1 MGPAVVDAVAADVA
15 DVSQHLPVV
24 AEFGEGGGVCVGLET
39 FYSVFLI
46 QAEQGHTGLGVAPS
60 AGVLLQVVPALQ
72 GGGGGHLP
80 QAACRGRV
88 LAALAVQAGA
98 GVLPVAVNLIPVI
111 EGLPIAKGAGGQHL
125 FVGDQG
131 EHGLELDAHLALDIQ
146 ILAIGL
152 PLACVRQILP
162 REEAVLAVHVQLAEQ
177 ADLQGDE
184 GVVEA
189 KAAESLHIGPQTQ
202 LGEEIGDGGGVGVA
216 PLQAF
221 LLAVPG
227 GGLKAQLHGA
237 AHLKAAG
244 DRHDAHHGVHVKA
257 EFHAYTGG
265 KAAAFGVD
273 LPIAGGAV
281 IADLR
286 LVVAFQLHTEVKACH
301 IGQPVA
307 LVGIVGGHGVIGA
320 VGHLLEVAHAG
331 HIRLQA
337 LGHKVGADRHAVLV
351 LHILQVQAVIASP
364 DEGVEDTGVLAGGDE
379 HLEHAGVH
387 GACQLSQVAH
397 QSIKDAIAIPAKVDF
412 LFPAAGVRQ
421 GGHHAGDVLILLH
434 RFNIGQVDGPKRH
447 GALLHQGAVL
457 GKACLEAH
465 VFPIGDPPGSG
476 HGLLSEG
483 QGVLHHGHGGEG
495 VALRARGH
503 LGLGAVAVLIHHGQ
517 GVRGPVAALAPQEHI
532 GGEHRFLEVV
542 VGAHK
547 ARGIAGVDE
556 GAVLQVVVDD
566 LPCHKGFVRLTLG
579 HFLQH
584 HHAGSGAHLLHGADG
599 AVHHLEQGVI
609 GIVRNVADLQ
619 HILDLV
625 LGGGKAVLGLPR
637 LFGPELGEV
646 EVDGELAVFVGGEL
660 GVLLSLSGS
669 TDIVTGGAQ
678 TGRFAEIPVLVH
690 AAPNDHFRAGQ
701 GRTIGRYEGQLC
713 LGCLPQAEGVQGVEL
728 KFSGVSLAGLEVV
741 VVDGA
746 QVLRGLVILSDLRVE
761 PHVAGDAAGLVE
773 GQHAFA
779 VGGHGPLLV
788 IAVGIAQGG
797 LHRRGHLEQVE
808 LVLQGMGGDRDAG
821 AHIGG
826 GVGGGD
832 GRLAA
837 LHGGDAHFQ
846 LGQVGVKV
854 EELDI
859 LVQAALLVVDG
870 DLLVGGGPGD
880 AVLKGVP
887 VVIAVVDADVIQQA
901 QLLPHGQ
908 DLLGGLGGN
917 RFVVLRSQILD
928 LLGVV
933 QRQGINFLILAVHN
947 LQRVGVVD
955 IQGEG
960 IGAGGLLPEICHRQ
974 HDLVGVLQIAFGHL
988 VQVQRVSAGVAGEG
1002 LGSGGGLVIPGNPGD
1017 GEGGGLAGI
1026 IFQRPTD
1033 LHRARIVLQVEA
1045 LGPGEHCGGG
1055 LGMYHNPRQGGK
1067 PDVLAGP
1074 IGMGHGHPHG
1084 VGGGFP
1090 SGETVQHVL
1099 RDQDAVLLLG
1109 GGCLIHGLAR
1119 QF

>member
-1 MGPAVVDAVAADVA
+1 M
-15 DVSQHLPVV
+15 
-24 AEFGEGGGVCVGLET
+24 
-39 FYSVFLI
+39 
-46 QAEQGHTGLGVAPS
+46 
-60 AGVLLQVVPALQ
+60 
-72 GGGGGHLP
+72 
-80 QAACRGRV
+80 
-88 LAALAVQAGA
+88 
-98 GVLPVAVNLIPVI
+98 
-111 EGLPIAKGAGGQHL
+111 
-125 FVGDQG
+125 
-131 EHGLELDAHLALDIQ
+131 
-146 ILAIGL
+146 
-152 PLACVRQILP
+152 
-162 REEAVLAVHVQLAEQ
+162 
-177 ADLQGDE
+177 
-184 GVVEA
+184 
-189 KAAESLHIGPQTQ
+189 
-202 LGEEIGDGGGVGVA
+202 
-216 PLQAF
+216 
-221 LLAVPG
+221 
-227 GGLKAQLHGA
+227 
-237 AHLKAAG
+237 
-244 DRHDAHHGVHVKA
+244 
-257 EFHAYTGG
+257 
-265 KAAAFGVD
+265 
-273 LPIAGGAV
+273 
-281 IADLR
+281 
-286 LVVAFQLHTEVKACH
+286 
-301 IGQPVA
+301 
-307 LVGIVGGHGVIGA
+307 
-320 VGHLLEVAHAG
+320 
-331 HIRLQA
+331 
-337 LGHKVGADRHAVLV
+337 
-351 LHILQVQAVIASP
+351 
-364 DEGVEDTGVLAGGDE
+364 
-379 HLEHAGVH
+379 EHAGVH
-387 GACQLSQVAH
+387 GAGQISQVAY
-397 QSIKDAIAIPAKVDF
+397 QGVENAAAAVAKVDIVCV
-412 LFPAAGVRQ
+412 PAAGVHQ

-660 GVLLSLSGS
+660 GVLLLLSGS

-678 TGRFAEIPVLVH
+678 TGCFAEIPVLVH

-701 GRTIGRYEGQLC
+701 GRTTGRYEGQLC

-808 LVLQGMGGDRDAG
+808 LVPQR
-821 AHIGG
+821 IGFDLDTG
-826 GVGGGD
+826 LHVRGSVGGGD
-832 GRLAA
+832 DRLAA

-854 EELDI
+854 EELDV

-870 DLLVGGGPGD
+870 DLLVVSGPLD

-960 IGAGGLLPEICHRQ
+960 IGAGGLILTVIHRQ
-974 HDLVGVLQIAFGHL
+974 HDLVGVLQIALGHL

-1002 LGSGGGLVIPGNPGD
+1002 LGSSGGLVIPGNPGD
-1017 GEGGGLAGI
+1017 GEGGDLAGI

-1033 LHRARIVLQVEA
+1033 LHRALIVLQIEA
-1045 LGPGEHCGGG
+1045 FRPGEHCGGG

-1067 PDVLAGP
+1067 PDVLAGA

-1090 SGETVQHVL
+1090 RRELAQHVL
-1099 RDQDAVLLLG
+1099 RDQDAVLVLG

-1119 QF
+1119 QC